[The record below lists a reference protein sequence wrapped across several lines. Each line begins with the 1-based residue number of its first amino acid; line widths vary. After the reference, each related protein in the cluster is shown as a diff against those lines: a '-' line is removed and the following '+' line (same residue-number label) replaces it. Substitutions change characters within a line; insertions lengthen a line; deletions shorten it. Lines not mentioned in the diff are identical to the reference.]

1 MLDSIE
7 VKDWNE
13 YENDNV
19 VLVLHWVKDF
29 LGQILVKLILD
40 RWHRQLLY
48 LFYLDL
54 DLPKKLKLD
63 N

>member
-1 MLDSIE
+1 

-13 YENDNV
+13 YESDNV